1 MSVDTR
7 QPIASIPR
15 GISGGGPTS
24 VTRAPIRTSAWMFER
39 ATRECRTSPTIATC
53 SPSILPSSSSIV
65 YRSSRACVGCWCL
78 PSPALTTCAPVSE
91 ATSCGA
97 PICGWRMTITS
108 GSYASRVS
116 AVSFSDSPL
125 STAEPA
131 ALIDITSAESRFAAS
146 SKLDDVRVDDSK
158 KRLTTVRPRS
168 VGSFFISR
176 SSDRAKLRAVPSS
189 RTTSSRVRSA
199 IEIRCRRGGGA
210 GGGSSSPMTWISALA
225 MGLFF
230 SLLDQQHPVDLVDL
244 EELYLD
250 ALVAPGGQV
259 LADVVG
265 ADRQLAMAT
274 VGEDGELD
282 AGRAAVVE
290 ERLDRGADRPAR
302 VEDVVDEDAGLSLE
316 QKVEACRA
324 DERLRVERRVAAA
337 DRDVVPVERDV
348 DGAELDL
355 GAREVLDQATEALG
369 ERHPARVDADER
381 DLVELG
387 VALDDLVRNAVER
400 PVERLGVEEHP
411 LADGRLGGLGHV
423 LSFPASPDR
432 VKG

>member
-24 VTRAPIRTSAWMFER
+24 VTCAPINTSAWMFER

-53 SPSILPSSSSIV
+53 SPSIRPSSSSIV

-91 ATSCGA
+91 
-97 PICGWRMTITS
+97 
-108 GSYASRVS
+108 
-116 AVSFSDSPL
+116 
-125 STAEPA
+125 
-131 ALIDITSAESRFAAS
+131 
-146 SKLDDVRVDDSK
+146 
-158 KRLTTVRPRS
+158 
-168 VGSFFISR
+168 
-176 SSDRAKLRAVPSS
+176 VPSN

-199 IEIRCRRGGGA
+199 IEIRCRRGGA

-250 ALVAPGGQV
+250 ALVAPRGQV

-265 ADRQLAMAT
+265 SDRQLAMAT
-274 VGEDGELD
+274 VWRHGELD

-290 ERLDRGADRPAR
+290 EGLDRGADRPAR
-302 VEDVVDEDAGLSLE
+302 VEDVVDEDAGLPLE
-316 QKVEACRA
+316 REVEACRA
-324 DERLRVERRVAAA
+324 DDRLRMERRVAPA
-337 DRDVVPVERDV
+337 DGDVVPVERDV
-348 DGAELDL
+348 DGAELDP
-355 GAREVLDQATEALG
+355 GARGVLDQATGALG
-369 ERHPARVDADER
+369 QR
-381 DLVELG
+381 
-387 VALDDLVRNAVER
+387 R
-400 PVERLGVEEHP
+400 PP
-411 LADGRLGGLGHV
+411 
-423 LSFPASPDR
+423 
-432 VKG
+432 